1 MQGKGVKHGDKKYS
15 FSRKLAEYWQTGAMV
30 DRVSHSEEDGSSQRV
45 DKIKV
50 SQGEED
56 QSRNT
61 VVRVTAGVSNSG
73 EPDLTSQQK
82 GFKLEQ
88 MGRHNTSSRKKKPSL
103 QGNKVKVQE
112 GFDGFQQVDKE
123 DGFSRQMVEDQTS
136 VMADRASYCE
146 EDSSSQRVDMIKV
159 PSSREEDGSKQW
171 PDNIKISQVD
181 KDQTGDK
188 VDRA

>member
-1 MQGKGVKHGDKKYS
+1 M
-15 FSRKLAEYWQTGAMV
+15 
-30 DRVSHSEEDGSSQRV
+30 DRLSHSEEDGSSQRV

-56 QSRNT
+56 QSRDK

-73 EPDLTSQQK
+73 EPDLTNQQE

-88 MGRHNTSSRKKKPSL
+88 MGRHNTSSGRKEPSL

-123 DGFSRQMVEDQTS
+123 DGFRRQMVEDQTS

-146 EDSSSQRVDMIKV
+146 EDSSSQKVDMIEV

>member
-1 MQGKGVKHGDKKYS
+1 M
-15 FSRKLAEYWQTGAMV
+15 
-30 DRVSHSEEDGSSQRV
+30 DRLSHSEEDGSSQRV

-56 QSRNT
+56 QSRDK
-61 VVRVTAGVSNSG
+61 VVRVRILARVTAGVSNSG
-73 EPDLTSQQK
+73 EPDVTSQQE

-88 MGRHNTSSRKKKPSL
+88 MGRHNTSSRKKEPSL
-103 QGNKVKVQE
+103 QGNRVKLQE
-112 GFDGFQQVDKE
+112 GFDGIQQVDNE
-123 DGFSRQMVEDQTS
+123 DGFSRQMVEDQTC
-136 VMADRASYCE
+136 VKADRASYCE
-146 EDSSSQRVDMIKV
+146 EDSSSQKVDMIEV